1 MNWLRPRTLL
11 HSANES
17 NKGAV
22 LAIKA
27 IFVGINKHRD
37 ATIPELSG
45 ARRDATALWAL
56 FTDTVA
62 GLAARLLVDERAT
75 YTEVSEAI
83 LGTLSSAQDNDVV
96 VLTFAGHGSPD
107 GNLVL
112 FDTDP
117 ANLTG
122 TGLSMAALADAFKT
136 TKARTVLCILDCC
149 FSGQAPARVLETVG
163 RPRSA
168 FALAGIAGE
177 GRILLA
183 ACATNESAWEQ
194 PGTGHGLLT
203 NAVIEAW
210 TGATGVSVSFPEI
223 AGEIIRLAR
232 VEAERISVTQT
243 PVFLGS
249 VQGGLVFP
257 VLKRGDNYA
266 AAFPARAVRQ
276 MSGSFVEFA
285 AHGFPPEIVDQWV
298 MDFPQGLNSLQLK
311 AVNEFGVLNGQ
322 SLLVVA
328 PTSSGKTMVGELA
341 AIQAVTS
348 GKKAAF
354 LLPYRALVNEKFEEF
369 SARYAPAGLR
379 VVRCSGDATDGI
391 GPALT
396 GRYDLG
402 FFTYE
407 TFLNLALGSPRLLAQ
422 LGLVVLDEGQFIT
435 DPHRGITVELIFALL
450 LRARARGIE
459 PQLVI
464 LSAVLGNLN
473 SFDRWLNAP
482 LLISRERPVPLIEG
496 VLDRRGTFQF
506 VDADGTTKTE
516 ALLPAHRIVQRRDKP
531 SSQDVIAP
539 LAQQLVGQGEKLLIF
554 RNMRGPAQGCA
565 KYLAHELGLGP
576 ATSTLNALPTQ
587 DLTGAS
593 QDLRE
598 CLAGGTAFHNTNL
611 LRAERE
617 AVERGYRSRDGG
629 IHALVAT
636 TTLAAGI
643 NTPASTVVLAEN
655 EFVGE
660 DGRQFTVAEYKNM
673 AGRAG
678 RLGYNEIGKA
688 IILADTPMERA
699 QLFQRYVMGVPEDV
713 RSSFQHHDLPTWTLR
728 LLSQVRGVRASEIP
742 GLLVNTFGGY
752 SESRANPQWI
762 SMVERDIAVLVDRM
776 LQAGLAEREGDL
788 IHLTL
793 LGRACGASSLS
804 FESSLRLVEL
814 LGSINAAQTAP
825 VLVLAM
831 IQVLDEM
838 DAVYTPVMKRGQS
851 ESARSGDVAQRY
863 GHPMTQTLQR
873 YCRDRIE
880 YWARCKRA
888 ALLYDWIEGTPVD
901 VLEKRYSTTPFAGA
915 IGYGNIIGIADATRF
930 HLRSAHQILS
940 TLFPGEPQFLT
951 GLDDILKRL
960 EFGLPAVALPLATLS
975 VRLTRGQCLTL
986 LNAGVQTVK
995 ELNALS
1001 DESLRDYVGAAHAAR
1016 LRPETA
1022 LNDNAL

>member
-1 MNWLRPRTLL
+1 MT
-11 HSANES
+11 
-17 NKGAV
+17 
-22 LAIKA
+22 IKA
-27 IFVGINKHRD
+27 TFVGINKHLD
-37 ATIPELSG
+37 TSIPELSG

-56 FTDTVA
+56 FTDTIE
-62 GLAARLLVDERAT
+62 GLSARLLLDEAAT
-75 YTEVSEAI
+75 HAEVSEAL
-83 LGTLSSAQDNDVV
+83 LGTLAAASIDDVV
-96 VLTFAGHGSPD
+96 VIAFAGHGSPD

-112 FDTDP
+112 YDTD
-117 ANLTG
+117 ASDLIG
-122 TGLSMAALADAFKT
+122 TAQSMAGLADAFKA
-136 TKARTVLCILDCC
+136 TKARAVLCILDCC
-149 FSGQAPARVLETVG
+149 FSGQAPARVLESAA
-163 RPRSA
+163 RPRNA
-168 FALAGIAGE
+168 FAFSGIYGE
-177 GRILLA
+177 GRVLLA

-203 NAVIEAW
+203 HAIIEAL
-210 TGATGVSVSFPEI
+210 TNAIGDSVSFPEI

-232 VEAERISVTQT
+232 VEAERICVTQT
-243 PVFLGS
+243 PVFLGN
-249 VQGGLVFP
+249 VQGGLTFP

-276 MSGSFVEFA
+276 MSGSFSEFS
-285 AHGFPPEIVDQWV
+285 AHGFPPEIVEKWAV
-298 MDFPQGLNSLQLK
+298 DFPQGLNALQLK
-311 AVNEFGVLNGQ
+311 AVNEFGVLSGN

-328 PTSSGKTMVGELA
+328 PTSSGKTMVGEVA

-369 SARYAPAGLR
+369 SERYAAAGLR
-379 VVRCSGDATDGI
+379 VVRCSGDASDGVA
-391 GPALT
+391 PVLA

-407 TFLNLALGSPRLLAQ
+407 TFLNLALGSSRLLTQ

-435 DPHRGITVELIFALL
+435 DPQRGITVELIFSLL
-450 LRARARGIE
+450 LRARQHGID

-464 LSAVLGNLN
+464 LSAVIGNLN
-473 SFDRWLNAP
+473 SFDRWLGVP
-482 LLISRERPVPLIEG
+482 LLLSSERPVPLIEG
-496 VLDRRGTFQF
+496 VLDRQGTFQY
-506 VDADGTTKTE
+506 VDADGTTKTQ
-516 ALLPAHRIVQRRDKP
+516 ALLPSHHIVQRRGKP
-531 SSQDVIAP
+531 SSQDVIVP
-539 LAQQLVGQGEKLLIF
+539 LAQQLVGQGEKLLVF

-565 KYLAHELGLGP
+565 KYLAKELGLPP
-576 ATSTLNALPTQ
+576 AASVLEVLPTQ

-617 AVERGYRSRDGG
+617 AVERGYRSATGG
-629 IHALVAT
+629 IQALVAT

-678 RLGYNEIGKA
+678 RLGFNEIGKA
-688 IILADTPMERA
+688 IILADTPIERA
-699 QLFQRYVMGVPEDV
+699 RLFQHYVLGVPEHV
-713 RSSFQHHDLPTWTLR
+713 KSSFQHRDLPTWTLR
-728 LLSQVRGVRASEIP
+728 LLSQVRGVRPDEIP

-752 SESRANPQWI
+752 SASRANPQWI
-762 SMVERDIAVLVDRM
+762 TMVERDVAALLDRL

-793 LGRACGASSLS
+793 LGRACGSSSLS

-814 LGSINAAQTAP
+814 MGRLNVAQTSP
-825 VLVLAM
+825 SQILAM
-831 IQVLDEM
+831 VQVLDEL

-851 ESARSGDVAQRY
+851 ESVRASEAVQRF
-863 GHPMTQTLQR
+863 GHHMPQVLQR
-873 YCRDRIE
+873 YCRDQIE
-880 YWARCKRA
+880 FWARCKRA

-930 HLRSAHQILS
+930 HLRSAHKILA
-940 TLFPGEPQFLT
+940 TLFPDQPEFLK
-951 GLDDILKRL
+951 GLDEILQRL
-960 EFGLPAVALPLATLS
+960 EFGLPAAALPLTKIP
-975 VRLTRGQCLTL
+975 VRLTRGQCLAL
-986 LNAGVQTVK
+986 LSFGVSSADDLK
-995 ELNALS
+995 KLN
-1001 DESLRDYVGAAHAAR
+1001 DDQLRDCVGPNTAAM
-1016 LRPETA
+1016 LLPTG
-1022 LNDNAL
+1022 